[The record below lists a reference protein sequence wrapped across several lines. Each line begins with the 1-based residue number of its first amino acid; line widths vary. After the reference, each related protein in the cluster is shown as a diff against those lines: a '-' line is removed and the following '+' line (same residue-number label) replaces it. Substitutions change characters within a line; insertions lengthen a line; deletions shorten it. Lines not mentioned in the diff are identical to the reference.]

1 LGTKE
6 KSLRAA
12 IVAQCRA
19 MTAAGLSDGTSGNI
33 SARFEAS
40 LLITP
45 SAIPYDALRPE
56 LLAMMPLNGEYG
68 AWSGRLKPS
77 SEWRFHLDIMRARPD
92 VGAIVHSHPP
102 FCTTLAALHRP
113 ILAAHYMIAAFGGP
127 VIECTRYAPYGTKEL
142 SDLAL
147 AGLGPRHAVLL
158 GNHGAIV
165 VGPDLTTAMAR
176 ALQLEQLARLYYMAI
191 CVGRPTILADEE
203 IARIVERFKSY
214 GGGAEAQKA
223 LAPPK
228 KRARGKA
235 KAAAIKRGAK
245 KKKTTG
251 KKAPRKKATRK
262 KATRSRARK

>member
-33 SARFEAS
+33 SARLEAS

-45 SAIPYDALRPE
+45 SAIPYDALTPA
-56 LLAMMPLNGEYG
+56 LLATMPLNGEYG

-102 FCTTLAALHRP
+102 YCTTLAALNRP

-158 GNHGAIV
+158 GNHGVIV
-165 VGPDLTTAMAR
+165 VGPDLATAMQR

-235 KAAAIKRGAK
+235 KAAATKRGAK
-245 KKKTTG
+245 KKT
-251 KKAPRKKATRK
+251 TRK